1 MNRFAFARRAKLLLC
16 ATLCAFAVS
25 TFSSS
30 ARAGF
35 FIPKDTTMTMMTL
48 SPDEQNYELAYG
60 FDRRV
65 SGALGVT
72 RVREGG
78 SDAAWRNIAMGQ
90 LAYLAHRQ
98 STEKGIFNVY
108 VWGGPIAQ
116 RLERDAPIAKA
127 ALQNKHAQVNP
138 ANVDESAH
146 KTQVGAQ
153 TGIWIDYE
161 TRRIYTR
168 VKVHAFKTEGWRR
181 NEVVAQAML
190 APYAADYEDIASWG
204 GVQLKRVSGEKTEI
218 TPFVRFFQ
226 RRWWVD
232 AGVSVDRAHRNNFF
246 LNLIYTF

>member
-1 MNRFAFARRAKLLLC
+1 MNHITFARRAKSLLC
-16 ATLCAFAVS
+16 ATLCFGAIG

-30 ARAGF
+30 AHAGF
-35 FIPKDTTMTMMTL
+35 FIPKDTTMMMATL

-78 SDAAWRNIAMGQ
+78 SDAAWRNLVTAQ
-90 LAYLAHRQ
+90 FAYLVHRQ
-98 STEKGIFNVY
+98 TTDGGIFNAY
-108 VWGGPIAQ
+108 VWAGPMAE
-116 RLERDAPIAKA
+116 RLEG
-127 ALQNKHAQVNP
+127 
-138 ANVDESAH
+138 EG
-146 KTQVGAQ
+146 KTRAGLQ
-153 TGIWIDYE
+153 TGVWVDYE
-161 TRRIYTR
+161 TRRVYTR
-168 VKVHAFKTEGWRR
+168 VKAHTFKSEGWRR

-204 GVQLKRVSGEKTEI
+204 GVQLKRVSGEKNEV

-232 AGVSVDRAHRNNFF
+232 AGVSVDRTHRNNFF

>member
-1 MNRFAFARRAKLLLC
+1 MNHFGFARRAKSSLC
-16 ATLCAFAVS
+16 TAMCAFVIG

-30 ARAGF
+30 VQAGF
-35 FIPKDTTMTMMTL
+35 FIPKDTTMTMVTL

-65 SGALGVT
+65 SGALNLT

-78 SDAAWRNIAMGQ
+78 SDAAWRNLVTGQ
-90 LAYLAHRQ
+90 LTYLVHRQ
-98 STEKGIFNVY
+98 TTDSGIFNAY
-108 VWGGPIAQ
+108 IWAGPMAE
-116 RLERDAPIAKA
+116 RLEGER
-127 ALQNKHAQVNP
+127 
-138 ANVDESAH
+138 
-146 KTQVGAQ
+146 KTRAGVQ
-153 TGIWIDYE
+153 TGVWLDYE

-168 VKVHAFKTEGWRR
+168 IKAHTFKSEGWRR

-204 GVQLKRVSGEKTEI
+204 GVQVKGVSGEKTEI

-226 RRWWVD
+226 RRWWID
-232 AGVSVDRAHRNNFF
+232 AGVSVDRTHRNNFF